1 MIRLETARHTPA
13 GGGEDVSGNAG
24 SRRVPGAPSQ
34 CNVLER
40 A

>member
-1 MIRLETARHTPA
+1 MIGVETARRTLA

-24 SRRVPGAPSQ
+24 SRRVPGAPHQ